1 MASSFERGQGEALC
15 LPRIR
20 ERNPLVPSQETL
32 LWLCFS
38 EWMETM
44 EGFVDYNR
52 FNIQNCNIL
61 HFLEINFNISFFPFF
76 EALT

>member
-1 MASSFERGQGEALC
+1 MSSEDQREESLSSF
-15 LPRIR
+15 PRD
-20 ERNPLVPSQETL
+20 PSL
-32 LWLCFS
+32 AFS
-38 EWMETM
+38 KWMETM

-61 HFLEINFNISFFPFF
+61 HFLEISPFF